1 MKFLILIAIL
11 LTVLGRPLSAQSKS
25 SAGNGDTSTQSK
37 QEKKDQ
43 KTQAKARK
51 AASKAAAS
59 DKEKKK
65 AISSQDAAY
74 ALAYKA
80 GIPKV

>member
-1 MKFLILIAIL
+1 M
-11 LTVLGRPLSAQSKS
+11 
-25 SAGNGDTSTQSK
+25 

-43 KTQAKARK
+43 KAQAKAEK
-51 AASKAAAS
+51 AASKAAAY

-65 AISSQDAAY
+65 TISSHDAAY

-80 GIPKV
+80 GVPKR

>member
-11 LTVLGRPLSAQSKS
+11 MAALARPLPAQSPS
-25 SAGNGDTSTQSK
+25 SPGSGKPPSQST

-43 KTQAKARK
+43 KTQAKAEK
-51 AASKAAAS
+51 AASKTRAAA
-59 DKEKKK
+59 KEKKTT
-65 AISSQDAAY
+65 SSQDAAY